1 MSPSDAYRPLCFA
14 IGMVSSWIFNI
25 LWSLTR
31 SHMAA
36 GWLFLCFG
44 TIYGNLGY
52 LRMCICTSLFSFV
65 AVCGVRLYRLCE
77 PGFSSPIRHFF
88 QRLPP
93 QAASRRLSK
102 PEYRWVSAEIRVFL
116 IKTSPASNVGRPW
129 KYLVSYV
136 GAAISGEGSQVISST
151 ALRPVAQCVTLYRR
165 GPLGD
170 VNIFPVSV

>member
-14 IGMVSSWIFNI
+14 IGMVSSWIFDI
-25 LWSLTR
+25 LWPLTR
-31 SHMAA
+31 SHMTA

-88 QRLPP
+88 SDSP

-116 IKTSPASNVGRPW
+116 IKTSPPRTSGGLGNIWWVMWGRRSLVRDLRWYPQRRSAPW
-129 KYLVSYV
+129 
-136 GAAISGEGSQVISST
+136 
-151 ALRPVAQCVTLYRR
+151 R
-165 GPLGD
+165 
-170 VNIFPVSV
+170 SV